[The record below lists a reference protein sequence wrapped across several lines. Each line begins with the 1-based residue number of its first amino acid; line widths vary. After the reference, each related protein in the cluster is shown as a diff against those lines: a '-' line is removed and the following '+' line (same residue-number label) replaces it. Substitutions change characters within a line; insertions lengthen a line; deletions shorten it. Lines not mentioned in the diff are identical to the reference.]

1 MISIKNLHKKFD
13 ELEVLKGIDLEVEKG
28 KVIVLIGPSGSGKT
42 TFLRCLNVLETPT
55 AGTISIEDQ
64 SLDFSQPVQKRKIPS
79 FRSLTGM
86 VFQSYNLF
94 PHMTALENV
103 MEGPITVKRETK

>member
-1 MISIKNLHKKFD
+1 MISIKNLHKRFD

-64 SLDFSQPVQKRKIPS
+64 SLDFSQTVPKKKIPS
-79 FRSLTGM
+79 FR
-86 VFQSYNLF
+86 
-94 PHMTALENV
+94 NV
-103 MEGPITVKRETK
+103 K